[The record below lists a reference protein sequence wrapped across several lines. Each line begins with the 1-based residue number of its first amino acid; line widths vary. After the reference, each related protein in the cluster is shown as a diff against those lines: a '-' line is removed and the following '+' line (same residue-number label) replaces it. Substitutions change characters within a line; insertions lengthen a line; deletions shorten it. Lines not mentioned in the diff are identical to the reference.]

1 MNAYPALLQVRVK
14 CASQGQGNPVVKV
27 EFHVQEGDGDKMVW
41 RQKVQVVVSNDLQP
55 LEACSW
61 PKVLFSTVAV

>member
-1 MNAYPALLQVRVK
+1 M
-14 CASQGQGNPVVKV
+14 KV
-27 EFHVQEGDGDKMVW
+27 EFYVQEGDGDKMVW

-61 PKVLFSTVAV
+61 PKVLFSIVAV

>member
-1 MNAYPALLQVRVK
+1 MKY
-14 CASQGQGNPVVKV
+14 ASQGQGNPVVKV
-27 EFHVQEGDGDKMVW
+27 ELSVQEGDGDKMVW

-61 PKVLFSTVAV
+61 PKVLFSIVAV